1 MCRLAEQTLIV
12 LALCTTTAV
21 LAAQDS
27 VSTRGGRRALLARD
41 AEIALARSA
50 APPTV
55 SDSARVLVLADS
67 GYVEAVAG
75 RNGVTCLVNRS
86 WRHAL
91 EPHCYDAEGSAT
103 VMRIEIR
110 RNELR
115 HRGVDEA
122 RIDREIADGIASG
135 RFRLPRR
142 PAVSYMMSGHQL
154 LYNDDGRRVGAWRPH
169 LMIYFPNLTSADVG
183 LPARPDLRVGMV
195 GGEGTAESSLIVIMP
210 AFATPPATAASS
222 GVP

>member
-1 MCRLAEQTLIV
+1 MHRLALQILVILT
-12 LALCTTTAV
+12 CTTTATV
-21 LAAQDS
+21 VAAQDS
-27 VSTRGGRRALLARD
+27 VSTRGGRRALLPRD
-41 AEIALARSA
+41 VEIALARSA
-50 APPTV
+50 APTTV

-75 RNGVTCLVNRS
+75 SNGVTCLVNRS

-115 HRGVDEA
+115 HRGVEES
-122 RIDREIADGIASG
+122 RIDREIADGIVSG

-142 PAVSYMMSGHQL
+142 PAVSYMMSGRQL
-154 LYNDDGRRVGAWRPH
+154 LYNDDGRRVGPWRPH

-183 LPARPDLRVGMV
+183 LPARPDMRVGMV
-195 GGEGTAESSLIVIMP
+195 GGEGTAQSSLIVIMP
-210 AFATPPATAASS
+210 AFATPPASAASS
-222 GVP
+222 GAP